1 MNDFIIENGILI
13 KYVGNDRNI
22 VIPDEVTVIG
32 ESAFYSCPTIIT
44 VKLHDKL
51 TKIGDSAFSD
61 CASLEKINIPDSVCY
76 LGAYAF
82 YDCTRLLSI
91 ELPES
96 ITDIGMETFSGCT
109 RLTEVIF
116 PKSIT
121 DIGQMAFAFCPLIE
135 KVYYHGTED
144 DWDNIKFGQYND
156 YLAAANRYYYSETPP
171 KNNCT
176 YWHYNK
182 YNLPEIWEISNLK
195 IN

>member
-1 MNDFIIENGILI
+1 ML
-13 KYVGNDRNI
+13 
-22 VIPDEVTVIG
+22 
-32 ESAFYSCPTIIT
+32 S
-44 VKLHDKL
+44 
-51 TKIGDSAFSD
+51 
-61 CASLEKINIPDSVCY
+61 

-116 PKSIT
+116 PKNIT
-121 DIGQMAFAFCPLIE
+121 DIGQMAFAFCPRIE

-171 KNNCT
+171 KNNCA

>member
-1 MNDFIIENGILI
+1 
-13 KYVGNDRNI
+13 
-22 VIPDEVTVIG
+22 
-32 ESAFYSCPTIIT
+32 
-44 VKLHDKL
+44 
-51 TKIGDSAFSD
+51 
-61 CASLEKINIPDSVCY
+61 VCY

-144 DWDNIKFGQYND
+144 DWDNINFGQYND

-171 KNNCT
+171 KNNST